1 MRGRCVFAIL
11 GVSACF
17 MVAVSVMGHRGMA
30 SHPGAHRIRETT
42 IVAASGQRLFSLF
55 EGLSP
60 DPRYDLKRIQKE
72 AKVPPPPT
80 CGAKPGLLGRLRGL
94 WGITAYAFVDTPVCQ
109 SHMAPC
115 AGHHYEA
122 DEDASCL
129 SDTCQGSYQ
138 RVKIYGPTFDT
149 EWKFDGGTGC
159 SDKPGHTCDQY
170 GNLGVCNAVTC
181 TNTSCTSDGDCP
193 GECNTC
199 KNGSCTPDD
208 LKCLG
213 TVRGPCGS
221 VTWHGSPGFRP
232 PDSVICFGR
241 SAG

>member
-1 MRGRCVFAIL
+1 MCVRNSWRERVLHGCCLGHGTPRHGEPSRSTPHPRDDNRC
-11 GVSACF
+11 
-17 MVAVSVMGHRGMA
+17 
-30 SHPGAHRIRETT
+30 
-42 IVAASGQRLFSLF
+42 GQRLFSLF